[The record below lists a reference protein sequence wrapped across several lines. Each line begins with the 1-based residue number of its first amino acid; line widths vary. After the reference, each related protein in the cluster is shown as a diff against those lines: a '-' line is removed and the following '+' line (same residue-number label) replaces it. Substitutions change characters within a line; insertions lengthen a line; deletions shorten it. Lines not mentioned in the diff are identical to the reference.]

1 VPARAGGSA
10 GRMNAPLLEVR
21 DRTRHF
27 AGAAGFFGRGGAG
40 VVRAVDGVSF
50 QLFPGETLALV
61 GESGC
66 GKSTTARLALRLIDP
81 TAGSIHFEGN
91 DITLLHGAP
100 LRALRRR
107 LQIVFQDPFASLNPR
122 MTVGQILEEPL
133 ILHSLGDRAERRAR
147 VVELLGLVGLAAYHA
162 QRYPHEFSGG
172 QRQRIGIAR
181 ALAVEPALIVCDE
194 PVSALD
200 VSIQAQVVN
209 LLKDLQSQLGLAYL
223 FIAHDLAVVKHVA
236 DRVAVMY
243 LGQIVEIA
251 GKAELFAAP
260 SHPYTR
266 ALLSAIPRPDPHRV
280 SARQIPGGDVPSP
293 MNPPA
298 GCRFHTRCPFVIE
311 RCRTEMPVLR
321 PTREGHLTACHRVE
335 DLPAA
340 SDLTASALVPPMA
353 AKRLALYAARRSQA
367 DHA

>member
-1 VPARAGGSA
+1 
-10 GRMNAPLLEVR
+10 MTQPLLEVR
-21 DRTRHF
+21 DLARHF
-27 AGAAGFFGRGGAG
+27 AGAPGMFGGSGAG

-66 GKSTTARLALRLIDP
+66 GKSTTARLALRLIEP
-81 TAGSIHFEGN
+81 TSGSIHFEGN
-91 DITLLHGAP
+91 DITGLGGAA

-122 MTVGQILEEPL
+122 MTIGQILEEPL
-133 ILHSLGDRAERRAR
+133 ILHRLGNKAARRAR
-147 VVELLGLVGLAAYHA
+147 VAELLGLVGLAPYHA

-209 LLKDLQSQLGLAYL
+209 LLKDLQVRLGLAYL

-251 GKAELFAAP
+251 GKEALFADP
-260 SHPYTR
+260 RHPYTR
-266 ALLSAIPRPDPHRV
+266 TLLSAIPRPDPHRV
-280 SARQIPGGDVPSP
+280 GTRQIPGGDVPSP
-293 MNPPA
+293 MNPPD
-298 GCRFHTRCPFVIE
+298 GCRFHTRCPFVID
-311 RCRTEMPVLR
+311 RCRQEAPALR
-321 PTREGHLTACHRVE
+321 AIGEGHLTACHRAAE
-335 DLPAA
+335 LPAA
-340 SDLTASALVPPMA
+340 GDLTASAVVPPMA

-367 DHA
+367 EPA